1 MERHALGLLPCVR
14 SDQPCRVFVTS
25 EPAALVPTLLKLE
38 WILNVF
44 GCAGPVMAATA
55 LARARTRDLRVVKR
69 FRACSALPDH
79 LSVDPGTSSRSVPRT
94 AAAARGQDTRDPLE
108 EALPA
113 LVTHRIL
120 HTPARHL
127 VTVVTGDGEPGAG
140 DHGHGHEDL
149 PPSYSLLDFQDLP
162 HYNDVKIAE
171 T

>member
-44 GCAGPVMAATA
+44 GWAGPVMAATA

-69 FRACSALPDH
+69 FRACSALPDR
-79 LSVDPGTSSRSVPRT
+79 LSVDTGTSRSVPVV
-94 AAAARGQDTRDPLE
+94 RGRDTRDPLE
-108 EALPA
+108 EAIPA
-113 LVTHRIL
+113 LVTHQIL
-120 HTPARHL
+120 HTPARDL
-127 VTVVTGDGEPGAG
+127 VTVVTGDSEPGAG
-140 DHGHGHEDL
+140 EHGHADL

-162 HYNDVKIAE
+162 NYNDVKK

>member
-44 GCAGPVMAATA
+44 GWAGPVMAATA
-55 LARARTRDLRVVKR
+55 LARARTRDLRVLKR
-69 FRACSALPDH
+69 FRACSALPDR
-79 LSVDPGTSSRSVPRT
+79 LSVDTGTSRSVPGV
-94 AAAARGQDTRDPLE
+94 RGRDTRDPLE
-108 EALPA
+108 EAIPA
-113 LVTHRIL
+113 LVTHQML
-120 HTPARHL
+120 HTPARDL
-127 VTVVTGDGEPGAG
+127 VTVVTGDSEPGSG
-140 DHGHGHEDL
+140 EHDHADL

-162 HYNDVKIAE
+162 NYNDVKK

>member
-44 GCAGPVMAATA
+44 GWAGPVMAATA
-55 LARARTRDLRVVKR
+55 LARARTRDLRVLKR
-69 FRACSALPDH
+69 FRACSALPDR
-79 LSVDPGTSSRSVPRT
+79 LSVDTGTSRSVPGV
-94 AAAARGQDTRDPLE
+94 RGRDTRDPLG
-108 EALPA
+108 EAIPA
-113 LVTHRIL
+113 LVTHQML
-120 HTPARHL
+120 HTPARDL
-127 VTVVTGDGEPGAG
+127 VTVVTGDCEPGAG
-140 DHGHGHEDL
+140 EHDHADL

-162 HYNDVKIAE
+162 NYNDVKK

>member
-44 GCAGPVMAATA
+44 GWAGPVMAATA

-69 FRACSALPDH
+69 FRACSALPDR
-79 LSVDPGTSSRSVPRT
+79 LSVDTGTSRSVPGV
-94 AAAARGQDTRDPLE
+94 RGRDTRDPLE
-108 EALPA
+108 EAIPA
-113 LVTHRIL
+113 LVTHQML
-120 HTPARHL
+120 HTPARDL
-127 VTVVTGDGEPGAG
+127 VTGDSEPGAG
-140 DHGHGHEDL
+140 EHDHADL

-162 HYNDVKIAE
+162 HYNDVKIA
-171 T
+171 